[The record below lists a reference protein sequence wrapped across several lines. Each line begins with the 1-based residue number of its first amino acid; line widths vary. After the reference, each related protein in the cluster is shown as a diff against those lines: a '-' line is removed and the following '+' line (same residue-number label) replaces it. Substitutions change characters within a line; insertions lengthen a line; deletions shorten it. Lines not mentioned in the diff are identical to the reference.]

1 MRRDGSIPQ
10 NLRSRCAGWAQAFPA
25 VDGYYEGMQ
34 NLAICLQALVAAA
47 VFFVWVVRYANIVE
61 EFRQFGLP
69 EWLRD
74 LVGILKLT
82 FSILLLIGIDR
93 APMAVA
99 GGLGIAILMAAAVI
113 THLRVG
119 NPPFKMLPSF
129 SLLVCS
135 AVIAWINY
143 GRLGS

>member
-1 MRRDGSIPQ
+1 MWGRAR
-10 NLRSRCAGWAQAFPA
+10 AFSA
-25 VDGYYEGMQ
+25 DDGYYEGMQ

-47 VFFVWVVRYANIVE
+47 IFFVWVVRYANIIE
-61 EFRQFGLP
+61 EFRQFGYP

-93 APMAVA
+93 APRAAA
-99 GGLGIAILMAAAVI
+99 GGLGIAILMTAAFV

-119 NPPFKMLPSF
+119 NPLFKMLPSL

-135 AVIAWINY
+135 AAIAWINY
-143 GRLGS
+143 GRLGG

>member
-1 MRRDGSIPQ
+1 MEEHILKPRKQ
-10 NLRSRCAGWAQAFPA
+10 TCRSA
-25 VDGYYEGMQ
+25 VFRPHDEYNRAMQ
-34 NLAICLQALVAAA
+34 NLAICLQAVVAAA

-82 FSILLLIGIDR
+82 FALLLLIGIDR
-93 APMAVA
+93 PPMAVM
-99 GGLGIAILMAAAVI
+99 GGLGLATLMSAAFA

-119 NPPFKMLPSF
+119 NPPFKMLPSLT
-129 SLLVCS
+129 LLVFS
-135 AVIAWINY
+135 AFIAWLNY
-143 GRLGS
+143 GRP

>member
-1 MRRDGSIPQ
+1 
-10 NLRSRCAGWAQAFPA
+10 
-25 VDGYYEGMQ
+25 MQ

-61 EFRQFGLP
+61 EFKHFGLP

-82 FSILLLIGIDR
+82 FAFMLLIGIDR
-93 APMAVA
+93 PSIALV
-99 GGLGIAILMAAAVI
+99 GGLGISILMAAAFL

-119 NPPFKMLPSF
+119 NPLFKMLPSL

-135 AVIAWINY
+135 ALIAWVNY
-143 GRLGS
+143 GRFGG